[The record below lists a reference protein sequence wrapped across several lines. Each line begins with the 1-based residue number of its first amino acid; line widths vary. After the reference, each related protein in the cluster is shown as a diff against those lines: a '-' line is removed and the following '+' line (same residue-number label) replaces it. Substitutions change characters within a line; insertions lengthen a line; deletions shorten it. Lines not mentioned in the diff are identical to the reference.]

1 MCRESPAREKKNT
14 REGNEWIFIT
24 SHFIAS
30 LAVSKHIQTARNVFR
45 MKGFLSCLLCHPLPE
60 TISCKFLLFFN
71 AKLTI
76 KKSTSSL
83 WPGRS
88 TIFQGFVNLSHYMYN
103 SFANDGMGSNR
114 NWRLFRLMGDGW
126 CRCRCQCRCLW
137 NDKARQ
143 GKCFHKNRNRT
154 YYMILLWSNFV
165 NYFLI
170 NYLFDYNNYGL
181 FSRWQG
187 LPFFFFKCYIHNIIF
202 SPERTYTYHFYASF
216 YARTDTLYIF
226 FIPKQ

>member
-1 MCRESPAREKKNT
+1 MQIPS
-14 REGNEWIFIT
+14 
-24 SHFIAS
+24 
-30 LAVSKHIQTARNVFR
+30 
-45 MKGFLSCLLCHPLPE
+45 
-60 TISCKFLLFFN
+60 FFN

-126 CRCRCQCRCLW
+126 CRCQCWCLW
-137 NDKARQ
+137 NGKARQ
-143 GKCFHKNRNRT
+143 GKCYHKNRNRT

-187 LPFFFFKCYIHNIIF
+187 LTFFFLNVIF
-202 SPERTYTYHFYASF
+202 T
-216 YARTDTLYIF
+216 TLFFRPKGLTLITFMRAFMLEQTFYIF
-226 FIPKQ
+226 FSYESSKA